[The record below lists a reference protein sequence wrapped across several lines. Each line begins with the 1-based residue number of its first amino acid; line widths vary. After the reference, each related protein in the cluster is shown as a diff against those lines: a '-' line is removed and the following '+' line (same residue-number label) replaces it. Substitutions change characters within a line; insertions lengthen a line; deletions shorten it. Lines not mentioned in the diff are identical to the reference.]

1 MRRVLACGL
10 LLAATVVA
18 VPAGPAHADGLRIS
32 VFGDSVLLGASEEI
46 SAALA
51 GNDVTV
57 DAHENVSLLGALGIL
72 DAARP
77 AIGDIVVL
85 DLGYNDGADP
95 AVWRDR
101 VDRALAILDGVP
113 KVIWLSQAVF
123 ADGRD
128 AMNAELTAAVTR
140 FPNLEVVDWAGAVA
154 ARPDFV
160 YGDGIH
166 LTPVGQ
172 QAMADLVRARV
183 DAFEAARV
191 AATSTTTTTTS
202 TTTPTTTTAVP
213 PPSAG
218 GDRLEARRVDRG
230 RNVTS
235 GDDGDRGDGGWL
247 VAGFAAVVL
256 GAGAFVAWRA
266 FGRPDAPGDGAGG

>member
-18 VPAGPAHADGLRIS
+18 VRAGPAHADGLRIS

-57 DAHENVSLLGALGIL
+57 DARENVSLLGALGTL

-77 AIGDIVVL
+77 GIGDVVVL

-95 AVWRDR
+95 GVWRDR
-101 VDRALAILDGVP
+101 VDRALAILAGVP

-123 ADGRD
+123 ADGRA
-128 AMNAELTAAVTR
+128 AMNAELAAAVSR
-140 FPNLEVVDWAGAVA
+140 FPNLEVVDWAATVA
-154 ARPDFV
+154 ARPDLV

-166 LTPVGQ
+166 LTPAGQ
-172 QAMADLVRARV
+172 QAMADMVRARV
-183 DAFEAARV
+183 DAFVAARV
-191 AATSTTTTTTS
+191 AATSTTITTTTSTTTTTTS
-202 TTTPTTTTAVP
+202 TTTTTAVVP
-213 PPSAG
+213 ASTR
-218 GDRLEARRVDRG
+218 GDRLEARRAEQG
-230 RNVTS
+230 RTITS
-235 GDDGDRGDGGWL
+235 DDDDGRGDGGWL

-266 FGRPDAPGDGAGG
+266 FGRPDAPE